1 MQKNLLLIII
11 TIVLTAGALFVLY
24 YFNKPTIDTNA
35 IILFYGEGC
44 PHCKTVDDFINQNKI
59 GDKVEFTRLEVWYNK
74 NNQNILAEIAQK
86 CGIKTNQVGVPFLW
100 DGDKCYIGDEDTIN
114 FFKQQAGIN

>member
-114 FFKQQAGIN
+114 FFKQRAGIN